1 MADALDAMSQHILIA
16 EDDPATRSL
25 VADLLVLDGY
35 EVSAAVNGIEALEI
49 IRAESPDLVILDVMM
64 PEADGLSVLRELRAA
79 GRSELPVI
87 LLTAKADDQS
97 TWDGWRA
104 SCNLYL
110 TKPFEPTELMTTVAK
125 LLEKQP

>member
-1 MADALDAMSQHILIA
+1 MADASDAMSQHILIA
-16 EDDPATRSL
+16 EDDPATRRL

-35 EVSAAVNGIEALEI
+35 EVSAAVNGVEALEI

-87 LLTAKADDQS
+87 LLTAKADDES

-104 SCNLYL
+104 GCNLYL
-110 TKPFEPTELMTTVAK
+110 TKPFEPTELTTTVAE
-125 LLEKQP
+125 LLEK